1 MTAVFPSTTLR
12 SNQPVV
18 KRAAKDGPVI
28 ITDNND
34 QYYLFCSE
42 EVFARQLR
50 QEAEQAAYSARMA
63 HGIRRAKEEISRG
76 EFVVGAEEVIA
87 QVRSMGNHE

>member
-1 MTAVFPSTTLR
+1 MPAVFPSTTLR
-12 SNQPVV
+12 SNQLAV

-34 QYYLFCSE
+34 QYYFFCSE
-42 EVFARQLR
+42 EAFARQLR
-50 QEAEQAAYSARMA
+50 KEAEQAAYSARMA

-76 EFVVGAEEVIA
+76 EFVVGAEAAIA
-87 QVRSMGNHE
+87 QARRIRNHE